1 MTVVTRSLYPI
12 LVSLGIVATMPA
24 HAQDTSNRS
33 GDRSG
38 PRGSVGKQGEIG
50 RPNVQTA
57 QVGAGT
63 TNGSTAGYSGPQ
75 DVTERNPGQVNV
87 PPLPGPELCKPY
99 QDTPA
104 AYQACLWVS
113 LKE

>member
-1 MTVVTRSLYPI
+1 MTAVLRSLSAL
-12 LVSLGIVATMPA
+12 LVSFGTVATMPA

-38 PRGSVGKQGEIG
+38 QRGSIGQQGEIG

-63 TNGSTAGYSGPQ
+63 TNGSTTGYSGPQ
-75 DVTERNPGQVNV
+75 DVTENKQGQVNV
-87 PPLPGPELCKPY
+87 PPLPNPELCAPY
-99 QDTPA
+99 EDTPA